1 MPIPESLV
9 IEFEQTRLY
18 VQIENSW
25 TKLEQTPFSGHVIT
39 AWNPR
44 SKKVTHKE
52 NYRANNELLKLLVEL
67 KESCL
72 PCVGTNYDNS
82 WVELGFAIEGLS
94 DDDAIAIGLKFN
106 QWAVFRIVYGQK
118 SIIDCSGYDL

>member
-52 NYRANNELLKLLVEL
+52 NYRANNELL
-67 KESCL
+67 
-72 PCVGTNYDNS
+72 NY
-82 WVELGFAIEGLS
+82 
-94 DDDAIAIGLKFN
+94 
-106 QWAVFRIVYGQK
+106 
-118 SIIDCSGYDL
+118 